1 MLITIKQFCL
11 KEGIQNGLWVG
22 VEAWKIK
29 EKIFFSYHW
38 LKLVN
43 IYLPLDAS
51 FYNVT

>member
-29 EKIFFSYHW
+29 EKKFFF
-38 LKLVN
+38 
-43 IYLPLDAS
+43 LPLAKAGQYL
-51 FYNVT
+51 FAFGCFIL